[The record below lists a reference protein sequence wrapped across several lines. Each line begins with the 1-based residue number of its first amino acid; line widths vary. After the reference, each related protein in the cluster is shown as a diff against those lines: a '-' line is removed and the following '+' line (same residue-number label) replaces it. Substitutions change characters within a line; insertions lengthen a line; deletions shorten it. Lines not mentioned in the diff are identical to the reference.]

1 MPLVG
6 IYSDKDTV
14 YDCTK
19 EIYGRKKWNFCWSK
33 LMWAPNSHIKSPRK
47 KCPIFMTPGKAL
59 RSSPRGL
66 CACVY
71 PDHPPQSRWG
81 QIGHIHHDGTELVCH
96 PQHGCSKGTA
106 FSCCSLG
113 RKTLAQYILP
123 QDKAKAIRSRSN
135 LLWLV

>member
-47 KCPIFMTPGKAL
+47 KRPIFMTPGKAL

-96 PQHGCSKGTA
+96 PRMAAVRGQHFPAAPWGEKPLPSI
-106 FSCCSLG
+106 SCP
-113 RKTLAQYILP
+113 KTKQKP
-123 QDKAKAIRSRSN
+123 
-135 LLWLV
+135 